1 MKKQLLT
8 LALLAVAG
16 TAGAQQLPN
25 VGFEGGGKSSNG
37 STLQTSSGKLDVNA
51 GIFKTTCVAQTEDK
65 SQGMRQRPGFEP
77 IGWNGSNVNQFVV
90 MEGSSPALV
99 TEMQSEGRGHYVKLT
114 NSYVGTNSIGATAPA
129 YITLGTP
136 WVHACSDTNHQ
147 DGGTYGGE
155 DFKFRPDAIK
165 GIYKRTNVSGKSE
178 NAHII
183 VYFWTGTFTSNIG
196 KKSPGVISKEDVD
209 RAIMGK
215 PNAGTITGTGK
226 LIASADY
233 SFATTTN
240 DDWQEIEVPIE
251 WVDKTTVPAKM
262 NVIISSADY
271 WNRENIVSVSS
282 DKENGSILEVDDV
295 QFVYYHAL
303 SSISYNGTNISGFDE
318 NTTTYDLS
326 SYDYDENKFAY
337 VVKGVGASAVRN
349 YNKETGV
356 LTVTV
361 NGNNVS
367 ADPTSKTIYTFQFR
381 KAPTCTGKLTSLT
394 VNGENVELSDD
405 KQFYV
410 VTGEHS
416 ANSIS
421 YVAEDG
427 AYATVEETYDEV
439 NHYSLIS
446 VTAPGIEDPT
456 YYFVKFA
463 KAGDQYLSNL
473 FIGMGGMLDNL
484 QQNVEIAKGDKENT
498 IDLQLRNFTFKGTNM
513 GDIFVYGIPYNPVDG
528 SAKLHKELGVEDQFM
543 IFGDAGASLY
553 IPKLVLDGDL
563 TNGKLNA
570 VLNISWDQMYGQG
583 GEDSYVPIL
592 VNVYSPSATSVD
604 LSDAN
609 FKGAG
614 AKIAK
619 ILSSFNS
626 TPIVYLPEGE
636 TVSAVSNVVV
646 GTAASNLSLTDGN
659 DWGVTKDFTA
669 AAVSYDRVFKNEA
682 NYVQSFVL
690 PFGFTVPAGTTVAE
704 LSSVNGDNLVFK
716 PVTVTEAN
724 KPYLVVTNDK
734 NFINKLTNV
743 EVKATTGAD
752 LTTTVEGVSHIGSYT
767 AQNVA
772 NVYGYS
778 NGKFVKANTGSV
790 KPFRT
795 YIKVTGAQAA
805 PMAFGVNIEG
815 TVTGINNA
823 TTAATAKEAIYNL
836 QGVRVS
842 GDLKHLTKGVYIVNG
857 QKVVVK

>member
-795 YIKVTGAQAA
+795 YVKVAGTQAA